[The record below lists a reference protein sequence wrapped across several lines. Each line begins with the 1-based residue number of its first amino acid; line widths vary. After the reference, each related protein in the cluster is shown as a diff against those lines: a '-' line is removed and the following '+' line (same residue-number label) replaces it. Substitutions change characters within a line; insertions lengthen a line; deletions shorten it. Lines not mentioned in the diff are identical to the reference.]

1 VLRVF
6 DVISILSYKSSNL
19 FSPVASILYAIS
31 IFILYLKSF
40 SFYRNRMTL
49 KVKKGS
55 GDINIRI
62 ETNIFSKNK
71 DKDKPKP
78 KKGLGSGDGGA
89 NGLVES
95 YSVKNPYEP
104 EPSFLSEIKTAMS
117 ERNFYGMKFNPRPS
131 IMPPTYNNWYD
142 THSRSL
148 QIEEIDDDENDKYV
162 NRSRQFIDYEDE
174 DEDETPNIQPE
185 EAPDAPDVQPEEE
198 PDVPNV
204 QPVAPNVSPSG
215 VVFDKNGKYLGKRE
229 TKEEKRVYAYH
240 KKQRDNYTNGRV
252 QPRKANVI
260 KYGLQEYFG

>member
-1 VLRVF
+1 M
-6 DVISILSYKSSNL
+6 S
-19 FSPVASILYAIS
+19 
-31 IFILYLKSF
+31 
-40 SFYRNRMTL
+40 L

-78 KKGLGSGDGGA
+78 KPKNGLGGGEGA

-131 IMPPTYNNWYD
+131 IMPPMYNNWYD

-148 QIEEIDDDENDKYV
+148 QIEEMDDDEDKLPPAPREV
-162 NRSRQFIDYEDE
+162 IDFDEYDE
-174 DEDETPNIQPE
+174 DE
-185 EAPDAPDVQPEEE
+185 EE
-198 PDVPNV
+198 PVDNAAELDENIKEYTVP
-204 QPVAPNVSPSG
+204 SPSPATLPQLRTPVKTRG
-215 VVFDKNGKYLGKRE
+215 AKIQAKFIGETVYFDKDGKYNFRVESKKDRTFRDKLMKKRE
-229 TKEEKRVYAYH
+229 EIMKGEKTAY
-240 KKQRDNYTNGRV
+240 KKTLYKLGI
-252 QPRKANVI
+252 P
-260 KYGLQEYFG
+260 F